1 MNMRLRLGLILLL
14 GWPAMAGRKTD
25 VEWIS
30 SLDRAQEQALEEA
43 KPLLIEFWASWCDAC
58 RQMDRESWTDPRVV
72 QLTRRY
78 MAVSADFDRAR
89 ELTGRYQV
97 LSLPAVILADPWGN
111 VLTRREGLI
120 HPADFSKDAVR
131 SAGGFRTAREWHDKL
146 GRNSRDALAL
156 AGMGRFFVNANAPR
170 FANRFYAAAL
180 QSEECDDQLRC
191 DLTLAIGLDHIVL
204 GEWNDGR
211 KILRRFL
218 KEFPASGR
226 RDQALLG
233 LVIADYRQGKRL
245 DARKTLAEMQKDHPA
260 SENTAAASRLLNSGR

>member
-1 MNMRLRLGLILLL
+1 MNMRVSLGLILLL
-14 GWPAMAGRKTD
+14 GWPAIAGKKTD
-25 VEWIS
+25 VEWVS
-30 SLDRAQEQALEEA
+30 SLDLAQERAQAEA
-43 KPLLIEFWASWCDAC
+43 KPLLVEFWASWCEPC
-58 RQMDRESWTDPRVV
+58 RQMDRESWADPRVV
-72 QLTRRY
+72 QLSRRY
-78 MAVSADFDRAR
+78 VAVSVDFDRVR
-89 ELTGRYQV
+89 ELIGRYQV
-97 LSLPAVILADPWGN
+97 LSIPAVILTDPWGN

-120 HPADFSKDAVR
+120 RPTDLAGMLAEVPADF
-131 SAGGFRTAREWHDKL
+131 GPAREWHEKL
-146 GRNSRDALAL
+146 GRNSRDAQAL

-180 QSEECDDQLRC
+180 QSEGCDEQLRC

-204 GEWNDGR
+204 GEWNEGR

-233 LVIADYRQGKRL
+233 IVLADYRQGKRL
-245 DARKTLAEMQKDHPA
+245 DARKTLAEMQKDHPG